1 MAKMG
6 RGVKILLDISKVLGS
21 EEIEQLKLAA

>member
-6 RGVKILLDISKVLGS
+6 RGVKILLDIDPVLTNDELLMLKVT
-21 EEIEQLKLAA
+21 